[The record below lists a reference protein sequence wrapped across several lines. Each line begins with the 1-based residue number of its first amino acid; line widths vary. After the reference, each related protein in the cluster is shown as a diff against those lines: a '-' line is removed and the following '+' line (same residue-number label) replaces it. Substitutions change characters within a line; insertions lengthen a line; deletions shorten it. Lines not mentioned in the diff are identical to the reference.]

1 MKKQLLEKLSAFI
14 CTTMMFSVSA
24 NAQIVYTDII
34 PDTTVNTNNGVYHL
48 DLNNDGITDF
58 NITYTTAATGHS
70 THINVFIRITPLG
83 ANKVGNDTT
92 YPSALSL
99 NSLINS
105 SSFIWLSNANQILTE
120 KVWHIFGL
128 TNPPTYF
135 ASYSGNWNGASNKD
149 IPLQLDVSSQKYYGW
164 LRLNVASGA
173 VSFTVKDYAYNTI
186 PDQPILAGQTI
197 TTGIIENSFASSINL
212 FPNPADNHV
221 TIALGSNNQKVEVTI
236 ADITGKVIYTTIIT
250 DTQMIE
256 VNTYDF
262 AEGIYIVQIQS
273 ADFIGTKKLVIE

>member
-14 CTTMMFSVSA
+14 CTAMMFSVSA
-24 NAQIVYTDII
+24 NAQIVYTDVI

-105 SSFIWLSNANQILTE
+105 SFL
-120 KVWHIFGL
+120 
-128 TNPPTYF
+128 
-135 ASYSGNWNGASNKD
+135 
-149 IPLQLDVSSQKYYGW
+149 YG
-164 LRLNVASGA
+164 
-173 VSFTVKDYAYNTI
+173 
-186 PDQPILAGQTI
+186 
-197 TTGIIENSFASSINL
+197 
-212 FPNPADNHV
+212 
-221 TIALGSNNQKVEVTI
+221 
-236 ADITGKVIYTTIIT
+236 
-250 DTQMIE
+250 
-256 VNTYDF
+256 
-262 AEGIYIVQIQS
+262 
-273 ADFIGTKKLVIE
+273 